1 LKKNSYEKITRNII
15 VYRMR
20 MRWDCFYLLFNPIIK
35 LVFKYNYARMKTLSQ
50 QIAEIE
56 ANAKNVLCPEL
67 LCAMNQK
74 YNELKNIQS
83 IMKTEILEAI
93 RKTNFEFDHEL
104 EDTRRTS
111 ANCRK
116 SIETENYNIE
126 IELRETVQW
135 NGIYDYDFLDME
147 VLNFQVFNES
157 GEIETEISDLE
168 IINVVQ

>member
-1 LKKNSYEKITRNII
+1 
-15 VYRMR
+15 
-20 MRWDCFYLLFNPIIK
+20 
-35 LVFKYNYARMKTLSQ
+35 
-50 QIAEIE
+50 
-56 ANAKNVLCPEL
+56 
-67 LCAMNQK
+67 
-74 YNELKNIQS
+74 
-83 IMKTEILEAI
+83 MKTEILEAI

-135 NGIYDYDFLDME
+135 NGIDDYDFLDME

-157 GEIETEISDLE
+157 MEIETEISDLDVL
-168 IINVVQ
+168 NVVQ